1 MIMKKTLNLMLV
13 MAALF
18 ISASCQKEVTQF
30 DERKADAL
38 VTFSVN
44 LPDELGTKAI
54 SDGFTATDLLY
65 EVYYTDVAN
74 GNAEVLIEKNNKTL
88 VNRQTTIDFN
98 LVRGLEYTFI
108 FWAQAPDAPYGT
120 ENLRSINMNYDKDG
134 STAAGNMEN
143 RDAFYEFKTMTISD
157 TDSENVV
164 NLTLKR
170 PFGQL
175 NLLSSDLTKGL
186 TINGE
191 SVSTIVVKTTRV
203 YVTGLATVFYPKERI
218 GDNTAEVTFEANGNV
233 DQNNDGI
240 TDTFT
245 IGTDNYSWISMNYLL
260 IPNGSNNKVNVRA
273 SFDLSV
279 TDQNNVAFSVNPSP
293 VELNNV
299 PISPNYRTNI
309 TGDLFTEAGAFNITV
324 DPAFAGANTET
335 VE

>member
-30 DERKADAL
+30 DESKADAL
-38 VTFSVN
+38 ITFSVN

-54 SDGFTATDLLY
+54 SDGFTATDLQY

-74 GNAEVLIEKNNKTL
+74 GNAQVLIEKNNKTL
-88 VNRQTTIDFN
+88 VNRQTIIDFN

-120 ENLRSINMNYDKDG
+120 EDLRTINMNYG
-134 STAAGNMEN
+134 STAEGNKEN
-143 RDAFYEFKTMTISD
+143 RDAFYEWKTMTISD
-157 TDSENVV
+157 NDSENVV

-175 NLLSSDLTKGL
+175 NLLSSDLTSGL
-186 TINGE
+186 SINGE
-191 SVSTIVVKTTRV
+191 TVSSIVVNTTKV
-203 YVTGLATVFYPKERI
+203 FVTGLATVFNTIERL
-218 GDNTAEVTFEANGNV
+218 GENTAEVTFAANGNV
-233 DQNNDGI
+233 DDNNDGN

-245 IGTDNYSWISMNYLL
+245 IGTDTYSWISMNYLL
-260 IPNGSNNKVNVRA
+260 IPAATNNKVNVTA
-273 SFDLSV
+273 SFNLTV
-279 TDQNNVAFSVNPSP
+279 TDQNSVTFTVNPSP
-293 VELNNV
+293 VVLNNV
-299 PISPNYRTNI
+299 PISQNYRTNI
-309 TGDLFTEAGAFNITV
+309 TGDLFTEAGAFNITL
-324 DPAFAGANTET
+324 DPAYYTPDDNSVT

>member
-1 MIMKKTLNLMLV
+1 MKKTLNLMLA
-13 MAALF
+13 MSALF
-18 ISASCQKEVTQF
+18 ISASCQKEVSQF
-30 DERKADAL
+30 DVSKADAL

-44 LPDELGTKAI
+44 LPAELNTKAI
-54 SDGFTATDLLY
+54 SDGNTATDLLY

-74 GNAEVLIEKNNKTL
+74 GNVQVLIEKNNKTL
-88 VNRQTTIDFN
+88 VYRQTTIDFN

-120 ENLRSINMNYDKDG
+120 ENLRTINMNYG
-134 STAAGNMEN
+134 STADGNKEN
-143 RDAFYEFKTMTISD
+143 RDAFYEWKTMTISD
-157 TDSENVV
+157 TDSENIV

-186 TINGE
+186 TINEE
-191 SVSTIVVKTTRV
+191 SVSNIVVNTTSV
-203 YVTGLATVFYPKERI
+203 YVTGLATVFNTLNRVGE
-218 GDNTAEVTFEANGNV
+218 NTAEVTFTANGNV

-260 IPNGSNNKVNVRA
+260 IPDATNNKVNVTA
-273 SFDLSV
+273 SFNLTV
-279 TDQNNVAFSVNPSP
+279 TDQNSATFTVNPSP
-293 VELNNV
+293 VVLNNV
-299 PISPNYRTNI
+299 PISQNYRTNI
-309 TGDLFTEAGAFNITV
+309 TGDLFTEAGEFNITLDHV
-324 DPAFAGANTET
+324 FAGANTET